1 MCKFSRIRRVQNR
14 ISPGREHVPK
24 KLFAASVRNLIKE
37 FEPASAI
44 YEFAVVISPRKHRI
58 VQIFRV
64 FFDGTSESGTY
75 FDVTLLLKRGIF
87 MAESLSSS

>member
-1 MCKFSRIRRVQNR
+1 VQNR

-58 VQIFRV
+58 VQIFR
-64 FFDGTSESGTY
+64 FFLMGQVKVGPT
-75 FDVTLLLKRGIF
+75 F
-87 MAESLSSS
+87 MLRFFSNAVSLWRSRSHRVESLMKLFVS

>member
-1 MCKFSRIRRVQNR
+1 MQNR